1 VAEKD
6 KERTEIWDGIE
17 NISIKS
23 WEVLSRAKQ
32 RSDYCH
38 DSKSASFLVA
48 NERYFQMI
56 KQLWARGI
64 KQRFVTEVTAE
75 NIRSCKELDKYVE
88 LRHLDGVKGNF
99 GIVDGREYGASAN
112 IYALQ
117 PPIEF
122 IYSNVKTFVEQQQYF
137 FETLWN
143 RAIPAEKKIRQI
155 EQGIPAEVTEIWY
168 GSENIIKKSW
178 EIISRAKVS
187 SDYCHNSKSPSIF
200 VTNWYYLRAIMKL
213 SKRGVRHR
221 FVTEITNENIEH
233 CKKLAKYVEL
243 RHLDGVKGNFAII
256 DGKEYG
262 ATANLSEF
270 RPPTEFIH
278 SNVKEFVDQQ
288 QYFFETL
295 WNRAIPI
302 EQRIREIEEGIPIE
316 TTEIIDGS
324 ENILNRAIEGLSFTK
339 ERFDN
344 CIDRTCPSSYVLT
357 RQMWDKCIEL
367 SNKDVKLMF
376 ITEITSENIS
386 YCKEI
391 MKIAKL
397 RHLDGIRGNFGI
409 SDGRDY
415 RATATMQKGQPPSQA
430 IRSTIKTFV
439 DQQQFFFETLWNK
452 AIPAEKKIIEIEQG
466 IPAEVT
472 EIWYGADNI
481 VNRQLQIITKAKSTV
496 DYCHSSES
504 PSVIT
509 TFKPFSHTITR
520 LNKRGVKQRYITEIT
535 EGNIR
540 SCRELAKYVELRHLD
555 RVQGTLGIIDG
566 KIYGAIANTKENH
579 LPTEFIYSN
588 VKTFVDQQQYF
599 FETLWNKAMPAEQ
612 RIIQLEE
619 GIIPESIETLSDP
632 FKIQELAHKLVR
644 SAKKEVL
651 VVFASQNEF
660 LRQQHIRNGFLT
672 PIYSRTKKSTA
683 ITRSTSKENKL
694 DVRITVPTAPKNNI
708 DKPFKQERPAGAQHL
723 SPTVRLEIRH
733 IDVGLSTEVSV
744 LVVDRKHSLVIELKD
759 HTSKESSFDNEENE
773 EERTQKPKGLAI
785 YTNSKGLVVSTVSMF
800 ELLWTHIDL
809 YEELKLRD
817 IAQREFINIAA
828 HELRGPIQP
837 ILGLS
842 EVIRTHKHLSSEGEL
857 LSVILNSAARLQ
869 RLANSVLDV
878 ARIENKSLKLEI
890 TAFNMTDLIRS
901 VMENF
906 KNELRNKH
914 GLRVQFNPSHR
925 QLLVYADRDRVYQ
938 VVYNLVANAVKFTD
952 HGLISISANRIHH
965 NAVRV
970 SIRDSGQ
977 GIDEE
982 ILPKL
987 FSKFATSSMASGTGL
1002 GLFISQK
1009 IVEAHGG
1016 RLYGVNNNG
1025 NKLNGVGS
1033 QGATFTFILPVR
1045 GLGVSGSLS

>member
-367 SNKDVKLMF
+367 SNKDVKLRF

-509 TFKPFSHTITR
+509 TFKPFIHTITR

-632 FKIQELAHKLVR
+632 FKIQELAHQLVR